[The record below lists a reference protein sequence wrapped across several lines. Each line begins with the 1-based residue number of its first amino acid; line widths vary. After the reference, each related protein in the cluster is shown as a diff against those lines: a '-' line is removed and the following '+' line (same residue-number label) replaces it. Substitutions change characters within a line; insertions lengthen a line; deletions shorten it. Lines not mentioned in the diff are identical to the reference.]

1 MSGIS
6 AAKQIIT
13 AESDVTDQRNGQAQ
27 GQRFVLIGA
36 QRMLHFL
43 PVQFVHQHEQQCCNR
58 SKKYQRE
65 DMFCPSPVRVFIA
78 LRQLEKFVRLF
89 PGHNGLSS
97 ISVSENLPAQAEAHE
112 RETIDRK
119 STRLNSSHVK
129 ISYAVFCLKK

>member
-6 AAKQIIT
+6 AAEQIIT
-13 AESDVTDQRNGQAQ
+13 AESDVTDQRNDQAQ
-27 GQRFVLIGA
+27 GQSFVLIGA

-43 PVQFVHQHEQQCCNR
+43 PVQVVHQHEQQCGNR

-65 DMFCPSPVRVFIA
+65 DMFCPAPVRVCIA
-78 LRQLEKFVRLF
+78 LRQLE
-89 PGHNGLSS
+89 
-97 ISVSENLPAQAEAHE
+97 
-112 RETIDRK
+112 DRK